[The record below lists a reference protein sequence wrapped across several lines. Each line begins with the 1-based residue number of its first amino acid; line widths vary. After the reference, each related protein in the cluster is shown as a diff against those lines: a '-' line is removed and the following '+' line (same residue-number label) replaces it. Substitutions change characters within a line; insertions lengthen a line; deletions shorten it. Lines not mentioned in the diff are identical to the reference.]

1 MGETKRKVLVIED
14 DPTVVDY
21 YRSIFDLPETGSGA
35 MMDALDQ
42 IAGLVGGEKS
52 AENPHDLEVT
62 IATQG
67 LNAIHEACK
76 SRKQG
81 DHFSHAIVDMRLPPG
96 IDGLETA
103 SCLREMNPDIHIT
116 FVTAYTDHQEEDIAK
131 VLPNGYQMIRK
142 PFSKEQIFSALG
154 A

>member
-1 MGETKRKVLVIED
+1 MAKKILIIED
-14 DPTVVDY
+14 DLSVVDY
-21 YRSIFDLPETGSGA
+21 YRSIFGVDASHTSDLSS
-35 MMDALDQ
+35 ALDQ
-42 IAGLVGGEKS
+42 IAGLLDGEKGEQ
-52 AENPHDLEVT
+52 AGDEYEIT

-81 DHFSHAIVDMRLPPG
+81 DQFTHALVDMRLPPG

-103 SCLREMNPDIHIT
+103 SCLREMNPEIGIT
-116 FVTAYTDHQEEDIAK
+116 FVTAYHDHEEKEIASVMK
-131 VLPNGYQMIRK
+131 SNFRMISK
-142 PFSKEQIFSALG
+142 PFSKEQILEAV